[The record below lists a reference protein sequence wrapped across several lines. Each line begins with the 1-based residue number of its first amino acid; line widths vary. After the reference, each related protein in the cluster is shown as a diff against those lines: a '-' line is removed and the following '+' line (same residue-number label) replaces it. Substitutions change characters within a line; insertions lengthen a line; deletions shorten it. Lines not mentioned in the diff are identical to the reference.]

1 MLLDSSQERALG
13 YMDAAMS
20 MKRAREVRRTKDN
33 ENEDDGFLT
42 KRAPEKKWD
51 WETEVSP
58 LPDET
63 FAAYSPKSTFAKAAF
78 VAHAKFG
85 KGVVI
90 GVEQGKVEI
99 LFQEGPKKLAQGLS

>member
-1 MLLDSSQERALG
+1 MLLDSSQARAMG
-13 YMDAAMS
+13 YMDARMS
-20 MKRAREVRRTKDN
+20 MKRAREVRRTKGN

-42 KRAPEKKWD
+42 KRPPEKVWD
-51 WETEVSP
+51 WEKEIAT

-78 VAHAKFG
+78 VAHSKFG
-85 KGVVI
+85 KGVVL

-99 LFQEGPKKLAQGLS
+99 LFQEGPKKLAQGLP